1 MDYRELS
8 EEDYQ
13 WFFERIREKGI
24 SLAVD
29 IGTACV
35 PGLGF
40 FRRLDKIYLP
50 VTEQELETELYAGF
64 LKQMRKYGIWGCSGM
79 EEIVIGGK
87 ESIKEV
93 ISRL

>member
-1 MDYRELS
+1 M
-8 EEDYQ
+8 
-13 WFFERIREKGI
+13 
-24 SLAVD
+24 
-29 IGTACV
+29 
-35 PGLGF
+35 
-40 FRRLDKIYLP
+40 
-50 VTEQELETELYAGF
+50 TEQELETELYAGF